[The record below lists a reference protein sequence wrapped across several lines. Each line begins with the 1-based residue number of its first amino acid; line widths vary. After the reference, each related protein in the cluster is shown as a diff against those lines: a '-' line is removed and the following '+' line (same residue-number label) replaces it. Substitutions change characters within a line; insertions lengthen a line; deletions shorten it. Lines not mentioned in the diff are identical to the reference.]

1 MLTTPRLPPSLLV
14 VFSPMKFEEIQLA
27 INPPSS
33 SPGADIYIKYIPKL
47 QNPVLKIIFLPG
59 EHFIVLIIFT
69 ACPTD
74 ARSCCLEK
82 MVFCSF
88 SLGRLDFFPFDKLK
102 YHSARQYPSV
112 FPLHRGG
119 DFPSAALCF
128 WSKYCLSCVYSLGQ
142 KTTPAVICFQLSRMH
157 GIGQKWKTCVFLVF
171 VSPDPFSHCID
182 SSKPCPGAADGVPL
196 LPDEAKLYWKHQ
208 NVPPRLPGDVQHLTG
223 CILVLLS
230 FISGTV
236 NDWWERNR
244 NLIGF

>member
-1 MLTTPRLPPSLLV
+1 MLTTPRSPPSLLV

-47 QNPVLKIIFLPG
+47 QNPVLKRIFLPG

-119 DFPSAALCF
+119 IFLLLP
-128 WSKYCLSCVYSLGQ
+128 CVSDQNIAY
-142 KTTPAVICFQLSRMH
+142 
-157 GIGQKWKTCVFLVF
+157 LVF
-171 VSPDPFSHCID
+171 IVLGKKLLLQLFA
-182 SSKPCPGAADGVPL
+182 SSFPECM
-196 LPDEAKLYWKHQ
+196 E
-208 NVPPRLPGDVQHLTG
+208 
-223 CILVLLS
+223 
-230 FISGTV
+230 
-236 NDWWERNR
+236 
-244 NLIGF
+244 